1 MEDLISR
8 NIMKLIASN
17 YNVWRPQMEDLLN
30 CNDPF
35 DPLENEGVTPD
46 ELTDYLW

>member
-1 MEDLISR
+1 MEDLI
-8 NIMKLIASN
+8 
-17 YNVWRPQMEDLLN
+17 N
-30 CNDPF
+30 CNDPS